1 MPNSLLYNRGPCY
14 RPWIGVQSIG
24 LSGAKATTIDIY
36 QVFADLLLKIIE
48 GLLRTI
54 ALALN
59 EQILDDI
66 CCEEHDENIDHV
78 LDA

>member
-1 MPNSLLYNRGPCY
+1 MWTLLSSLDWRSVDRVVAWAGE
-14 RPWIGVQSIG
+14 
-24 LSGAKATTIDIY
+24 KATTIDIY

-78 LDA
+78 LAA